1 MITGKYLIVNGE
13 PILLSKDLMH
23 NSLDV
28 NPSSAGFFMILP
40 SGGRSQI
47 VCWGERSS
55 LNIQS
60 KPEEDQEIIMNK
72 LFIK

>member
-1 MITGKYLIVNGE
+1 
-13 PILLSKDLMH
+13 MH

-47 VCWGERSS
+47 VCWGESSS